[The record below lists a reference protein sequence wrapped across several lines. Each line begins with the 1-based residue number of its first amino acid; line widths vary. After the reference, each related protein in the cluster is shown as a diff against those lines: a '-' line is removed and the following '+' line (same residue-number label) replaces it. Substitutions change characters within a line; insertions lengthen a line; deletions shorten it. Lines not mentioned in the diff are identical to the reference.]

1 MTEPDTSRVDA
12 PVDRGAQREP
22 WFESAARATRE
33 RFDGQSPCAFQTE
46 LALLGGAS
54 KKRRILWSFWWLPTA
69 AALLVSVASAHQV
82 RSGVS
87 WIAERVSV
95 WVSPTPTQTAVEE
108 HVRINREPDR
118 ATHAPAQLPSA
129 VATSEQTVPSVPA
142 RLETREVEPRSV
154 RREPGP
160 QSSELQP
167 SASQREL
174 EPPAPKSA
182 PSDLQL
188 YRAAHEAHFVRGD
201 FAAALLA
208 WDRYLQFAHKGQ
220 FVPEARFNRALA
232 LVRLGRKQLAIEAL
246 EPFAQ
251 GAYGNYRS
259 EEARRLLRDLR

>member
-1 MTEPDTSRVDA
+1 MSQRDTSRPDA

-33 RFDGQSPCAFQTE
+33 RFDGQSPSAFQTE
-46 LALLGGAS
+46 LSLLGGYP
-54 KKRRILWSFWWLPTA
+54 KKRRGLWSFWWLPAA

-87 WIAERVSV
+87 WVAQRVSV
-95 WVSPTPTQTAVEE
+95 WVSPPPDETVAQER
-108 HVRINREPDR
+108 VRTNREPER
-118 ATHAPAQLPSA
+118 ATRVPTQLPSRDA
-129 VATSEQTVPSVPA
+129 ESEQTVPSVPA
-142 RLETREVEPRSV
+142 RLETPEVEPRIV
-154 RREPGP
+154 RAQPRAQRSQP
-160 QSSELQP
+160 QSSG
-167 SASQREL
+167 SQGEL
-174 EPPAPKSA
+174 EPLAPNSA

-208 WDRYLQFAHKGQ
+208 WDKYLQFTHKGQ

-232 LVRLGRKQLAIEAL
+232 LVRLGRTQLAIEAL

-259 EEARRLLRDLR
+259 EEARALLRKLR